1 MILIKLL
8 QLYYQKFNAKYKDA
22 TNKQTINLSS
32 FANNMLYNTRD
43 VSERTQDREKAT
55 WSILSNSRMK
65 LVIIKVNI
73 IKRLIGLQ

>member
-1 MILIKLL
+1 M
-8 QLYYQKFNAKYKDA
+8 
-22 TNKQTINLSS
+22 TNLSS
-32 FANNMLYNTRD
+32 FANNMLYDIRD
-43 VSERTQDREKAT
+43 VSERTQDRERAT

>member
-1 MILIKLL
+1 MLL
-8 QLYYQKFNAKYKDA
+8 QLHYQKFNAKQSHQQ
-22 TNKQTINLSS
+22 NKQMINLSR

-43 VSERTQDREKAT
+43 VSERTQDRERAT
-55 WSILSNSRMK
+55 WSILSNSWMK